1 MRVLLVN
8 PGYAQ
13 TFWSLNNVLK
23 MLGKKVLAP
32 PLGLLTLAAL
42 LPKEWDLR
50 LVELTAR
57 PLTEEDWAWGDA
69 VLVTGMAVQYSG
81 IIETVREGHRRG
93 KTVVVGGPWVFHC
106 PEEAL
111 SAGADIVVKG
121 EGELAVEPLLKAM
134 AAGES
139 GIVIEA
145 EGRPDL
151 AQSPVPRYDLLDMDL
166 YVEMDVQFSRGCPF
180 QCEFCDITL
189 MYGRKVR
196 TKTPRQILAE
206 LQSLYDLGWR
216 RFVFIVDDNFIGNP
230 PRAKELLRELVPWMN
245 RMGHPFDFATQAS
258 VNLAADD
265 EMLDLMGQA
274 GFHRV
279 FLGIESSDKDTLKL
293 TKKYQNAAADLD
305 RVCEKITRAG
315 MQIIAGCIVG
325 FDNERPGVDQR
336 LIEFATRNHIPE
348 MFATMLQVGPGT
360 GLYSRLEREGRLLD
374 RGQSDDLG
382 SQTGL
387 INFVPSR
394 SLDQIVAEFV
404 HFHEVLYEPSFYL
417 QRLFTH
423 FSLMKPPAFK
433 KRFQPPYLKELR
445 AVLITFFRQGVLYP
459 SRRQFWKYL
468 VLALVKFPRRLPHYV
483 TGCIMAEHY
492 FGYVRTIRE
501 KLEGQMEQLGRDRI
515 ATVDATARWE
525 QAEGRSG

>member
-1 MRVLLVN
+1 VPAGCVEVNLVLSFLWYGMMRLLLAN

-32 PLGLLTLAAL
+32 PLGLLTLAAH

-57 PLTEEDWAWGDA
+57 PLTEDDWAWCDA
-69 VLVTGMAVQYSG
+69 IFVTGMGVQFSG
-81 IIETVREGHRRG
+81 IIETIREGRRRG
-93 KTVVVGGPWVFHC
+93 KTVVVGGPWVFHW
-106 PEEAL
+106 PHEAL

-121 EGELAVEPLLKAM
+121 EGELAVTPLLKAL
-134 AAGES
+134 ADGDS

-145 EGRPDL
+145 TERPDL
-151 AQSPVPRYDLLDMDL
+151 AQSLVPRYDLLDMDL

-206 LQSLYDLGWR
+206 LQTLHDLGWR

-230 PRAKELLRELVPWMN
+230 LRAKELLRELVPWMHQ
-245 RMGHPFDFATQAS
+245 RGHPFDFATQAS
-258 VNLAADD
+258 VNLAADA
-265 EMLDLMGQA
+265 EMLDLMAQA
-274 GFHRV
+274 GLYRV
-279 FLGIESSDKDTLKL
+279 FLGIESPDEESLRS
-293 TKKYQNAAADLD
+293 TKKYQNVNADLD
-305 RVCEKITRAG
+305 QVCEKITRAG

-325 FDNERPGVDQR
+325 FDNERSGVDQR
-336 LIEFATRNHIPE
+336 LLDFAERNHIPE
-348 MFATMLQVGPGT
+348 MFVTMLQVGPGT
-360 GLYSRLEREGRLLD
+360 QLYLRLEREGRLLS
-374 RGQSDDLG
+374 RAFDDNLG

-394 SLDQIVAEFV
+394 PVEQIVEEFL
-404 HFHEVLYEPSFYL
+404 HLQEVLYEPGYFL
-417 QRLFTH
+417 ERIFKH
-423 FSLMKPPAFK
+423 FSMMKPQPFK
-433 KRFQPPYLKELR
+433 KGFQLPYWRELW
-445 AVLITFFRQGVLYP
+445 AALIIFFRQGVLYP
-459 SRRQFWKYL
+459 SRWKFWKCVL
-468 VLALVKFPRRLPHYV
+468 VGLVRFPRRLPHFV

-492 FGYVRTIRE
+492 FNYVRTIRE
-501 KLEGQMEQLGRDRI
+501 KLQEQMEQIG
-515 ATVDATARWE
+515 TK
-525 QAEGRSG
+525 